1 MPVEANRIF
10 YIYVGPTGSKIIRN
24 SDGKKILQCSD
35 GKQTE
40 LQIPQW
46 SKPEFLLSCNKLS
59 ELPQDRPIALVLG
72 KSNLIAL
79 DFDSDLFN
87 KALELAEQTGQASN
101 ISKSLGKAG
110 GHLLFRY
117 EDNELTQYISNING
131 KKLAKVDTLYG
142 NTLLYYDTEAN
153 STKETISKSDELTTI
168 PLILQYFVIAHY
180 AKSEQ
185 VVVNT
190 NYVDTKVEQFATK
203 VGFYVDK
210 IRNIITANVTTP
222 QDADNLNIVISH
234 FLRIITPK
242 RYKDIMEKNAKKENL
257 EYAISYH
264 PDYLPESESAH
275 MYILALS
282 GVLTLDASVSQD
294 SHKWIINYLNSLFS
308 SPLDQKRIDS
318 ILLRDFQSPKYQYNP
333 KWNKVGYTKYNRKQE
348 LLEIMTYIEKS
359 QLNFL
364 IYNHVTND
372 VTFLNSANIMDYILL
387 ECGIQM
393 KKQELLPLLQQIKV
407 ISRPDKPFGYLD
419 NSFNFYK
426 MSKEQEVF
434 YASDKYFLSWTPQE
448 QLLAYG
454 PEHPRYPTT
463 TLLALQNACGDKLQM
478 FLAFMK
484 RKYLY
489 REYSPL
495 IFVFFGVPHSFKSAV
510 VNGVFIKLSYN
521 RTRKMNYES
530 ILEKYNA
537 WQVNTD
543 IVLIDEVHYM
553 NSNEQKKLIKTLN
566 EISGNDK
573 ITSVRKMYQD
583 FSDNVYA
590 NELTFFLATNEQI
603 ALSNEI
609 QDRRLVIF
617 KSEKKVSDALNLD
630 DMEIKRRIQLES
642 LDFAYFL
649 ASSYVTIISDRDYQS
664 NEKWKDEV
672 YQQFQEVAADIED
685 QILRAMEYH
694 NIELL
699 LELLLSIGLTLPKI
713 KQSIEYST
721 KLKIYYLRVFNTNE
735 QFASIPSVF
744 SHCSILDLSKLKRK
758 LNTLSCCK
766 SNQTDYKDGARL
778 STSRKTIVYLGSE
791 LPDILNIDIAQD
803 DIEL

>member
-1 MPVEANRIF
+1 MNVEANRIF
-10 YIYVGPTGSKIIRN
+10 YIFVGPTGSKIIRN
-24 SDGKKILQCSD
+24 SDGKKVLLYEN
-35 GKQTE
+35 KQTE
-40 LQIPQW
+40 LLIPQW
-46 SKPEFLLSCNKLS
+46 SKDENLHSCSKLS
-59 ELPQDRPIALVLG
+59 ELPQDRPLALVLG

-87 KALELAEQTGQASN
+87 KALNLVDNIQNGN
-101 ISKSLGKAG
+101 ISKSLGKVG

-117 EDNELTQYISNING
+117 EDNELTNYIANING

-142 NTLLYYDTEAN
+142 NTLLYYDTVAN
-153 STKETISKSDELTTI
+153 ATKETISKSDELDTI
-168 PLILQYFVIAHY
+168 PLLLQYFVIAHY

-190 NYVDTKVEQFATK
+190 NYADIKVEQFATK
-203 VGFYVDK
+203 VGFYIDK

-222 QDADNLNIVISH
+222 QDAENINIVISH

-242 RYKDIMEKNAKKENL
+242 RYKDIMEKNAKKESL
-257 EYAISYH
+257 EYDIAYH

-294 SHKWIINYLNSLFS
+294 AHRWIINYLNSLFS
-308 SPLDQKRIDS
+308 NPLDQKRVDS
-318 ILLRDFQSPKYQYNP
+318 ILGRDFQSPKYQYNP

-348 LLEIMTYIEKS
+348 LIEIMTYIEKS

-364 IYNHVTND
+364 VYNHVTLE
-372 VTFLNSANIMDYILL
+372 VLFLNSASIMDYILL

-407 ISRPDKPFGYLD
+407 ISRPDKPFGYID
-419 NSFNFYK
+419 NCFNFYK

-434 YASDKYFLSWTPQE
+434 YSPEKYFLSWKPQE
-448 QLLAYG
+448 QSLVYG

-463 TLLALQNACGDKLQM
+463 TLKALENACGDKLQM
-478 FLAFMK
+478 FLSFMK

-553 NSNEQKKLIKTLN
+553 NSNEQKKLIKTIN

-583 FSDNVYA
+583 FSDDTYA

-617 KSEKKVSDALNLD
+617 KSQKKVSEALKLD

-649 ASSYVTIISDRDYQS
+649 ASSYVNILADKDYQS
-664 NEKWKDEV
+664 NENWKDEV

-699 LELLLSIGLTLPKI
+699 IELLLSIGLTIPKI
-713 KQSIEYST
+713 KQSVEYST

-735 QFASIPSVF
+735 QFASVPAIF
-744 SHCSILDLSKLKRK
+744 AQCSILDLSKIKRK

-778 STSRKTIVYLGSE
+778 STTRKTIVYLGDK
-791 LPDILNIDIAQD
+791 LPDSLDINFISD
-803 DIEL
+803 NIEL